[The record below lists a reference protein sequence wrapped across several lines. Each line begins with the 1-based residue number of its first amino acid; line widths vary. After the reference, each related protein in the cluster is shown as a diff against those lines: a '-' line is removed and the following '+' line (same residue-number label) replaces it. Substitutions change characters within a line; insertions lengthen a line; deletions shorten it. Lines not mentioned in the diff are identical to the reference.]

1 MDVTPATDEEV
12 ERWATDPRLSRP
24 WGATRESVTGQRL
37 AMFARIDAEKARA
50 DQAESLNAWAKS
62 VIGDEEVRRQAEA
75 ERDAL
80 RARLTLTDDER
91 RWLGATVD
99 GLASGYANEP
109 NWTRPTIHRLL
120 AIIDRLTQE
129 APDA

>member
-12 ERWATDPRLSRP
+12 ERWATDPRLSQP

-62 VIGDEEVRRQAEA
+62 VIGDEEARRQAEA

-80 RARLTLTDDER
+80 RAQVADWRRVLADFVLDQDHIPER
-91 RWLGATVD
+91 QVLWDAL
-99 GLASGYANEP
+99 
-109 NWTRPTIHRLL
+109 
-120 AIIDRLTQE
+120 DRYSEE